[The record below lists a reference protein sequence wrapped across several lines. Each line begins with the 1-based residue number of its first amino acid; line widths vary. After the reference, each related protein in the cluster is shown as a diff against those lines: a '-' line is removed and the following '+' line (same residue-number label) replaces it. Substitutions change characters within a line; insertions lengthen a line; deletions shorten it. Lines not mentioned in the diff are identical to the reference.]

1 MVKDKV
7 LIVDDSLTIRQLVAE
22 ALEAEGFETLDACD
36 GNEALLRLTERP
48 DIALVMC
55 DVNMPGMSGLDLVA
69 KVRKRGSDVQFVML
83 TTEGQPEL
91 MDRARGLGV
100 KGWMLKPVKPHL
112 LAGAVRS
119 LLSVTPPGSSQA
131 PSTPSGI
138 PGARRRPTH
147 SPTRT
152 Q

>member
-1 MVKDKV
+1 MKNKV

-22 ALEAEGFETLDACD
+22 ALEAEGFETLNASD
-36 GNEALLRLTERP
+36 GSEALLELTRRT
-48 DIALVMC
+48 DISLVMC
-55 DVNMPGMSGLDLVA
+55 DVNMPEMSGLDLVA
-69 KVRKRGSDVQFVML
+69 KVRKQGSNVQFVML
-83 TTEGQPEL
+83 TTEGKPEL
-91 MDRARGLGV
+91 MERARNLGV

-119 LLSVTPPGSSQA
+119 LIGEATPGTPLASS
-131 PSTPSGI
+131 SPSGI
-138 PGARRRPTH
+138 PGARRRPTP

>member
-1 MVKDKV
+1 VTKKI

-22 ALEAEGFETLDACD
+22 TLESEGFETIEATDGSDALAKLMQRTD
-36 GNEALLRLTERP
+36 V
-48 DIALVMC
+48 ALVMC

-69 KVRKRGSDVQFVML
+69 RARKLGSEVVFVML

-91 MDRARGLGV
+91 MERARGLGV

-119 LLSVTPPGSSQA
+119 LLGLAAPRSAPG
-131 PSTPSGI
+131 TPSKA
-138 PGARRRPTH
+138 PGARRRPTP
-147 SPTRT
+147 SPTEQRKP
-152 Q
+152 